1 MLWGNIQMLTILKWV
16 MKQLYMTKLS
26 RGIFVLGNNAV
37 FSASLCI
44 KMEKSLDVLTWLAL
58 HNWFVFKRLDWV
70 FMSKTDYLLM
80 QLRCILIPYTTGPYC
95 CTACPPRTVQS
106 MGVLE
111 RQGTELVTQISKRY
125 DQRVTSVVPYYVS
138 KSPRGHCSQRMWSIP
153 KQ

>member
-44 KMEKSLDVLTWLAL
+44 KMEKSLDVLTWFAL

-70 FMSKTDYLLM
+70 FMSKTDAVKMHIDSLHYRALL
-80 QLRCILIPYTTGPYC
+80 LYC
-95 CTACPPRTVQS
+95 LPTQNSAVHGSFGTARNRACDTNLQK
-106 MGVLE
+106 
-111 RQGTELVTQISKRY
+111 I
-125 DQRVTSVVPYYVS
+125 
-138 KSPRGHCSQRMWSIP
+138 
-153 KQ
+153 